1 MPRVV
6 QRTPIRSP
14 VRLAFVAHR
23 GLITLAI
30 ESSNPAPA
38 PDPSRGGENENP
50 WHGGVALIEGEREE
64 ACAPLGVERL
74 RAERAG
80 NERTGAFDDDLM
92 PAIDRLCA
100 RAGVEPAQ
108 LGRIAVSVGPGGFTG
123 LRIACAVAKSI
134 AEATGAKLVGVP
146 AAAGLIRGVAPEAR
160 DRGMVL
166 IALAWKREDLW
177 RVAFAPPGAH
187 GSRLSVIP
195 EGALTRLDRFLA
207 AGPRGSGVIAAVKGT
222 GTGTASLSFVITRSL
237 VTDSTASCRVPL
249 ASSVSP
255 RGCRVRAS
263 FSTCRSSVTGTLR
276 RMGQTAEHEA
286 SRCSA
291 STTLQHF
298 FTLCEKDPFMTP
310 PTGQKLKPHTI
321 AKEKRMM
328 VLVTSVRSSSPSR
341 IGADRLT
348 SCSVTRPPY
357 SVGVPSRYSTRMGST
372 CTPTGTN
379 KGAY

>member
-1 MPRVV
+1 M
-6 QRTPIRSP
+6 
-14 VRLAFVAHR
+14 AHR

-207 AGPRGSGVIAAVKGT
+207 AGPRGSGVIAAVVMDEALEARMRYLGLIPEAVAVLRPVWDPVAL
-222 GTGTASLSFVITRSL
+222 GVASLSLEAVDPPALAPIYPREPEA
-237 VTDSTASCRVPL
+237 VTKWRALHGEGGPTA
-249 ASSVSP
+249 
-255 RGCRVRAS
+255 
-263 FSTCRSSVTGTLR
+263 
-276 RMGQTAEHEA
+276 
-286 SRCSA
+286 
-291 STTLQHF
+291 
-298 FTLCEKDPFMTP
+298 P
-310 PTGQKLKPHTI
+310 PIH
-321 AKEKRMM
+321 
-328 VLVTSVRSSSPSR
+328 
-341 IGADRLT
+341 
-348 SCSVTRPPY
+348 
-357 SVGVPSRYSTRMGST
+357 
-372 CTPTGTN
+372 
-379 KGAY
+379 